1 MALASSGGYC
11 ARSSSGVL
19 FSISSFV
26 GSGRKMRPE
35 EKEMRFEEKSE
46 SSGLEMVEDEPL
58 EPDFRCLGVRVAG
71 SAVAGVGS
79 GVGDLGGEVALG
91 VMVEVEMGGG
101 G

>member
-1 MALASSGGYC
+1 
-11 ARSSSGVL
+11 
-19 FSISSFV
+19 
-26 GSGRKMRPE
+26 
-35 EKEMRFEEKSE
+35 MRFEEKSE